1 MKKFIFLFIFALL
14 FISVINDD
22 ETPAEGGGD
31 AGEGGKTGEDGKTG
45 DSSSASETNKATDKT
60 NSTTSDTTKSTTKA
74 DEKNGANYIKL
85 SIGFLG
91 LLFF

>member
-1 MKKFIFLFIFALL
+1 MFIFALL
-14 FISVINDD
+14 FISVINDEEEPD
-22 ETPAEGGGD
+22 TTITRD
-31 AGEGGKTGEDGKTG
+31 TT
-45 DSSSASETNKATDKT
+45 SETNKATDKT